1 MKRKPVVFGDE
12 QTLSSPSATL
22 KGSKMKF
29 ENSRYIKKPPNPWR
43 EIVISEANLIVA
55 LEYALRQ
62 TTHIKPR
69 EIIERVIVGEPVNGQ
84 YPLSIAVVKKEDNAA
99 PQS

>member
-1 MKRKPVVFGDE
+1 
-12 QTLSSPSATL
+12 
-22 KGSKMKF
+22 MKF
-29 ENSRYIKKPPNPWR
+29 ENSRYAKKLPNPWR
-43 EIVISEANLIVA
+43 EVIISESNLIIA

-69 EIIERVIVGEPVNGQ
+69 EIIERVIVGEPISGQ

-99 PQS
+99 PTS